1 MNKMANLVEIK
12 EHKDKARIT
21 PIEVFP
27 DPKIA
32 LVLTYQHTG
41 APNKPVVSVG
51 DSVDIGQKIAD
62 AKERVSAP
70 VHSPISGKVIKI
82 GDIYNSCYAECS
94 EAIWIENDNK
104 NTKDKTLTPIAESE
118 LKNTSNEVLLKRIRE
133 AGIIGLGGAGFPTSI
148 KLAVPADK
156 QIK

>member
-1 MNKMANLVEIK
+1 MANLVEIK

-27 DPKIA
+27 DPKTA

-41 APNKPVVSVG
+41 APNKPLVSVG

-62 AKERVSAP
+62 SKERVSAP
-70 VHSPISGKVIKI
+70 VHSPISGKVVKI

-94 EAIWIENDNK
+94 EAIWIENDGKKHQRQSANP
-104 NTKDKTLTPIAESE
+104 NI
-118 LKNTSNEVLLKRIRE
+118 
-133 AGIIGLGGAGFPTSI
+133 
-148 KLAVPADK
+148 
-156 QIK
+156 